1 MKNKTLILAIMLS
14 LAAWPLCAQEKAFRV
29 NYTPERIQLAEDT
42 FRKLVAACTG
52 SNALNL
58 QSDFIDSME
67 LIRDHPELRTAIL
80 ENYIFDYCNVDD
92 SFKTE
97 ENILAQKF
105 EGKSYYTLRERP
117 EWNEIGKQYEEKR
130 KTIEENFI

>member
-1 MKNKTLILAIMLS
+1 MKNKTLILAILLS
-14 LAAWPLCAQEKAFRV
+14 LVAWPLCAQEKAFRV
-29 NYTPERIQLAEDT
+29 NYTPERIRLAEDT
-42 FRKLVAACTG
+42 FRELAAACTG

-67 LIRDHPELRTAIL
+67 LRTAII
-80 ENYIFDYCNVDD
+80 ENYIFDYCNIDD

-97 ENILAQKF
+97 ENILAQKY

>member
-1 MKNKTLILAIMLS
+1 MIKKINTILLFFG
-14 LAAWPLCAQEKAFRV
+14 LAAGTLFAQDKFPV
-29 NYTPERIQLAEDT
+29 NYSPERIKLAEDT
-42 FRKLVAACTG
+42 FKELASICTG

-58 QSDFIDSME
+58 QSDFIDSMD
-67 LIRDHPELRTAIL
+67 LIKDHPELRTAIL

-97 ENILAQKF
+97 ENIQAQKF

-117 EWNEIGKQYEEKR
+117 EWNEIGKKYAEKR
-130 KTIEENFI
+130 LNIND